1 MSFERSVISPIKIKV
16 IGAKTKMRIIDKQH
30 DFYDY
35 LQDPTDKIVF
45 DRRGSFL
52 LTKERFCEGIRY
64 QRYHKESCYRFI
76 LLQCGVAHWLFLVT
90 ITAVG
95 WNASPVDYN
104 MELIMNWKNYNGLN
118 ELVKL
123 GVVSFNISMWDYR
136 IKDIDPEKVK
146 ARASDLKAAVDQ
158 GNYRVECDL
167 GCHTKITDHKG
178 SFIKEIQNLPILK
191 ACGIADL
198 VDPVSVFCAIEEH
211 FSMEKTAS
219 ETTEAKG
226 TTDEDK
232 VIMHGFDIKTSF
244 RKMKDVAEEFKN
256 PH

>member
-1 MSFERSVISPIKIKV
+1 
-16 IGAKTKMRIIDKQH
+16 MRIIDKQH

-35 LQDPTDKIVF
+35 LQDPTDRIVF

-52 LTKERFCEGIRY
+52 LTKEDFCEGIKF
-64 QRYHKESCYRFI
+64 QRFRDNSRYRFV

-90 ITAVG
+90 ITAMD
-95 WNASPVDYN
+95 WNASPVDYDL
-104 MELIMNWKNYNGLN
+104 ELLKSWKNYDGSN
-118 ELVKL
+118 ELIKL
-123 GVVSFNISMWDYR
+123 SVVSFNISMWDYR
-136 IKDIDPEKVK
+136 IHDIGPEKVRV
-146 ARASDLKAAVDQ
+146 RASDLKAAVDQ
-158 GNYRVECDL
+158 GNYQVEYNL
-167 GCHTKITDHKG
+167 GCHIKITDYKG
-178 SFIKEIQNLPILK
+178 TFVQEIQKIPILK

-232 VIMHGFDIKTSF
+232 VIMHGFDVKKSF
-244 RKMKDVAEEFKN
+244 RKMDRM
-256 PH
+256 